1 MANQHFLFYFIL
13 QRASYLVYLIYYIYN
28 GALYLFFCH
37 LLLSKTEPIYKITSS
52 ARNIHQFKL
61 TQTIVYYFLEISP
74 YKRYRLQ
81 LQSSPQI
88 RGTQTLWQSYKYN
101 SPYIS

>member
-28 GALYLFFCH
+28 GALYLFCH